1 MADLALSDRMV
12 GKGFLRF
19 GVGFKEG
26 DGGAEIPQLG
36 QSVVAVGIPQDDKPV
51 LRDDNVYL
59 EE

>member
-1 MADLALSDRMV
+1 MV